1 MPNYIA
7 NLNPNPVNGLGVEDL
22 LLSQN
27 LNSVQQTRG
36 NLTVTVTPINAH
48 NIPYGGSDKTIADV
62 IKDTTSIEERFNSL
76 VGDSDVSLSDILS
89 KIDTET
95 TDRLNTINKLNT
107 IIDKLKDTIVNDYIG
122 RISAVDAAVA
132 NEANRR
138 ESKER
143 ELIEDYIGR
152 ISAVDAA
159 VANEANRRESK
170 ERELIEDYRRLISE
184 LEKSLLA
191 ENEETKKLIYT
202 VAENYKKADSKL
214 EDDLLEVKCKLS
226 KFVEAFG
233 NAINK
238 DDNSIDITDELVEAV
253 DNVKGLLCH

>member
-107 IIDKLKDTIVNDYIG
+107 TIDNLKDTIVNDYIG

-143 ELIEDYIGR
+143 ELT
-152 ISAVDAA
+152 
-159 VANEANRRESK
+159 
-170 ERELIEDYRRLISE
+170 EDYRRLISE